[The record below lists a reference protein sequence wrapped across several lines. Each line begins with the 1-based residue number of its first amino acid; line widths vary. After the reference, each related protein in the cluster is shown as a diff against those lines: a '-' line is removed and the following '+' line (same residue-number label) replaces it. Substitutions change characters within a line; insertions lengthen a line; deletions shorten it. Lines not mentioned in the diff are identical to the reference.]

1 MVKRFEVVH
10 NCKKKNFYFSK
21 TASPHYIFCKQC
33 SIFFKKNTYEEKSNR
48 TKNLKKFHLNVEQK
62 IKSRE
67 YLNKIEIDK
76 FLINKFIKLIGHKPK
91 KLLDY
96 GCGYGSMLFAAKNL
110 KINVVVGYDI
120 NSFLINSLKK
130 KFLVIK
136 KKSELIR
143 IKKKFDCVVVNKV
156 LNLSPNVEE
165 DFFILSKIL
174 KNKGYVILVE
184 QVKDFSRYG
193 SFPIRRNNNTH
204 VITINSIKYFSDKF
218 GFKIKKI
225 SNSFGDLTCFLQKD
239 KNVRKFRETANFTPR
254 VYYFYEKYK
263 YIFNFT
269 YSAIFELKK
278 IVKKLC

>member
-1 MVKRFEVVH
+1 MVKKYEVVH
-10 NCKKKNFYFSK
+10 ICNKKNFYSSK

-33 SIFFKKNTYEEKSNR
+33 GIFFKKNTYKEKLNH
-48 TKNLKKFHLNVEQK
+48 TKNLKKFRLNVEQK
-62 IKSRE
+62 IKSEE
-67 YLNKIEIDK
+67 YLNRIEIDK
-76 FLINKFIKLIGHKPK
+76 FLINKFIKLTGHTPK

-110 KINVVVGYDI
+110 KVNEVVGYDI
-120 NSFLINSLKK
+120 NGYLLKSLKK

-143 IKKKFDCVVVNKV
+143 KKKKFDCVVINKV

-174 KNKGYVILVE
+174 KNKGYIILVD
-184 QVKDFSRYG
+184 QVKDFSRYE
-193 SFPIRRNNNTH
+193 SFPIKRNNNTH
-204 VITINSIKYFSDKF
+204 VITINSIKYFADKF

-225 SNSFGDLTCFLQKD
+225 NNSFGDITCFLQKD
-239 KNVRKFRETANFTPR
+239 KNVRKYRECANFTPW

-263 YIFNFT
+263 YIFDLT
-269 YSAIFELKK
+269 YSVIFELKK